1 MKDSNKTKDQLINE
15 LVKLRRRISEL
26 EESKTKQKQAE
37 KALRE
42 SEKRY
47 RDMIEKAGIG
57 ILIDDEKG
65 NVKYANKK
73 AAELYGYS
81 LEEMNDQSVK
91 SLVHPDDFERVMK
104 FHKARIQ
111 GKRVPSSYVF
121 KGIRKDG
128 AVRYFELIVAPDK
141 KEESIIGTRLYLKDV
156 TEQKRAEEA
165 LREKEA
171 FNFALFQYNPI
182 ETIVVDREGKVVKI
196 NRSRRKSGDRL
207 PNIGDV
213 MYKDYAGKHE
223 IDMRAKLMECIRSGK
238 IKRFPELKYDDK
250 FLSISIAS
258 FPEGAIITSQ
268 DITESKHAEVALQ
281 EERDK
286 AQKYLDIAGVILIA
300 INRDGNVTLINKKG
314 CDILGYDERE
324 IVGMNWFDN
333 FIPERLRDI
342 IKPVSEK
349 LLAGKIEPAKYFENP
364 VLTRKGEERLIAWHN
379 TILRDE
385 KGTIIGHLSSGEDIT
400 ERKHIEEQMKASLK
414 EKEVLLQEIHHRV
427 KNNMQII
434 SSILNLQSGVIK
446 NKRALELFKSSQNR
460 IKSMALI
467 HEKLYKSKDFTR
479 IDFSKY
485 VQSLSNDLFR
495 VYGINQNVVKL
506 HIDVKDVL
514 LNINTAI
521 PCGLIINELVSN
533 SLKYAFPDSRKGKIK
548 IAMSSLNNNEM
559 ELTVS
564 DNGIG
569 IPEEVDISGTKSL
582 GLHLVTIL
590 AEDQLQ
596 GEIKLARTKGTKFRM
611 LLRMKK

>member
-1 MKDSNKTKDQLINE
+1 MKIGHKIIATSIVFGLFFWVIDTVLDSLFFYKGTFLELLIFD
-15 LVKLRRRISEL
+15 IPHH
-26 EESKTKQKQAE
+26 
-37 KALRE
+37 
-42 SEKRY
+42 
-47 RDMIEKAGIG
+47 
-57 ILIDDEKG
+57 
-65 NVKYANKK
+65 
-73 AAELYGYS
+73 ELYIRLTIIVIFLIFGIFIS
-81 LEEMNDQSVK
+81 TNLGK
-91 SLVHPDDFERVMK
+91 S
-104 FHKARIQ
+104 
-111 GKRVPSSYVF
+111 
-121 KGIRKDG
+121 
-128 AVRYFELIVAPDK
+128 
-141 KEESIIGTRLYLKDV
+141 
-156 TEQKRAEEA
+156 KRAEEE

-196 NRSRRKSGDRL
+196 NMSRRKSGDRL

-213 MYKDYAGKHE
+213 MYKDYAGKHK
-223 IDMRAKLMECIRSGK
+223 IDMRAELMECIRSGK
-238 IKRFPELKYDDK
+238 IKAFPELKYDEK
-250 FLSISIAS
+250 FLSITIAP
-258 FPEGAIITSQ
+258 FPMGAIITSQ
-268 DITESKHAEVALQ
+268 DITKSKHAEVALQ
-281 EERDK
+281 EERDN
-286 AQKYLDIAGVILIA
+286 AQKYLDIAGVILVA
-300 INRDGNVTLINKKG
+300 INRDGNVILINKKG

-349 LLAGKIEPAKYFENP
+349 LLAGKIEPAEYFENP

-385 KGTIIGHLSSGEDIT
+385 KGTIVGHLSSGEDIT
-400 ERKHIEEQMKASLK
+400 ERKRAEGQMKASLK
-414 EKEVLLQEIHHRV
+414 EKEVLLQEVHHRV

-434 SSILNLQSGVIK
+434 SSILSLQSGVIK

-479 IDFSKY
+479 IDFSNY

-495 VYGINQNVVKL
+495 VYGINQDIVKL
-506 HIDVKDVL
+506 NIDIKDVL

-533 SLKYAFPDSRKGKIK
+533 SLKYAFPDGRKGKIK
-548 IAMSSLNNNEM
+548 IAMSPLNKNEM
-559 ELTVS
+559 ELTVN

-569 IPEEVDISGTKSL
+569 IPEEVDIRGTKSL
-582 GLHLVTIL
+582 GLHLITIL

-596 GEIKLARTKGTKFRM
+596 GKIKLARTKGTKFHM
-611 LLRMKK
+611 ILRMKK